1 MQKRI
6 YVSLFFLVF
15 FSSKNSVVLSKDD
28 DQRHGKDS
36 DSMNK
41 YNDIY
46 RPNADN
52 GIHNNLRPSSYI
64 DMEDLAKGRD
74 TGSDLRE
81 NELFNIQ
88 NDANSNTGTDDEKV
102 ITLSDKIYTDKI
114 KNIIEYRRWRAQ
126 SKFRPPAKDPEEDM
140 FVEGYKPIKRTD
152 DNLLPQKKDEKDFEE
167 TLQKYVNLENELQKQ
182 KELEEAERRKKEIE
196 DEERRRKDIEEAKRK
211 KKELE
216 DAKRKKEEI
225 EYEERMRKKLDDEQK
240 RQKELEEANKK
251 EKDMEQSYKNLEDM
265 ELENMDTK
273 INNNDTYDVEHEFND
288 DNKLYT
294 KINKIV
300 SQVSQ
305 NNELYVNI
313 MKYITLMYTS
323 HVDIRKENF
332 TNGSISIFLTFENP
346 KMGNDIANIS
356 ISFFASEQTTGTNE
370 AAEARSNYLT
380 NYNINELLEDNVY
393 GKLLSQDEYIKELVK
408 YNHSINSSNKE
419 NIKNENYDINMNIS
433 KILQYV
439 IDNDINIADNF
450 ITFNRTNEGEVT
462 ISKLDDFLNEC
473 SKVKSD
479 DIKKEEIKKI
489 KKTLNN
495 KEQIIKEVKNSLIKK
510 DIEKC
515 KLYTTILM
523 FGSSIYSSIKYFF
536 LLMLFVIYI
545 L

>member
-6 YVSLFFLVF
+6 CVSLFFLVF
-15 FSSKNSVVLSKDD
+15 FSSKFSVVLSKDD

-52 GIHNNLRPSSYI
+52 GIHNNLRPSLYI
-64 DMEDLAKGRD
+64 DMENLAKGRNN
-74 TGSDLRE
+74 TSDLRE

-88 NDANSNTGTDDEKV
+88 NDANSNMRPDDEKV

-114 KNIIEYRRWRAQ
+114 KNTIEYRKWRAQ
-126 SKFRPPAKDPEEDM
+126 SKFRPPAKEPEEDM
-140 FVEGYKPIKRTD
+140 FVEGYIPIKRTD
-152 DNLLPQKKDEKDFEE
+152 DNLLPHKKDEKDFEE
-167 TLQKYVNLENELQKQ
+167 TLQKYVELENELQKK

-196 DEERRRKDIEEAKRK
+196 DEERKRKDIEEEIRK

-225 EYEERMRKKLDDEQK
+225 EYNERMKKKLDDEQK
-240 RQKELEEANKK
+240 RQKDLEETNRK
-251 EKDMEQSYKNLEDM
+251 ENDMEQSYTKLEDL
-265 ELENMDTK
+265 ELENMDTR
-273 INNNDTYDVEHEFND
+273 INNNDTYDVEHGFND

-323 HVDIRKENF
+323 HVDIRQENF

-356 ISFFASEQTTGTNE
+356 ISFFASEQTNGTNE
-370 AAEARSNYLT
+370 VAEARSNYLT
-380 NYNINELLEDNVY
+380 NYNMNALLEDNAS

-439 IDNDINIADNF
+439 VDNDINLVDNF
-450 ITFNRTNEGEVT
+450 ITFNRTNEEEVT
-462 ISKLDDFLNEC
+462 ISKLEDFLNEC
-473 SKVKSD
+473 SKVKSE
-479 DIKKEEIKKI
+479 DITKKEIQKI

-515 KLYTTILM
+515 KLYSTILM

-536 LLMLFVIYI
+536 LLMLFIIYI

>member
-1 MQKRI
+1 MQKLI

-15 FSSKNSVVLSKDD
+15 FPSKFPVVLSKDD
-28 DQRHGKDS
+28 DQRHGMDS
-36 DSMNK
+36 YSMNK

-52 GIHNNLRPSSYI
+52 GIHNNLRPSPYSDI
-64 DMEDLAKGRD
+64 EDLAKGRD
-74 TGSDLRE
+74 NASDFRE

-88 NDANSNTGTDDEKV
+88 NDASSNTGTNDEKV

-114 KNIIEYRRWRAQ
+114 KNTIEYRKWRAQ
-126 SKFRPPAKDPEEDM
+126 SKFRPPPRDPEEDM

-152 DNLLPQKKDEKDFEE
+152 DNLLPHKKEKQDFEE
-167 TLQKYVNLENELQKQ
+167 QIQKYVDLENELQKQ

-196 DEERRRKDIEEAKRK
+196 DEERKRKDIEEEERK
-211 KKELE
+211 KKELR
-216 DAKRKKEEI
+216 DAQRKKEEI
-225 EYEERMRKKLDDEQK
+225 EFEERMKKKLDDEQK
-240 RQKELEEANKK
+240 RQKDLEEINKK
-251 EKDMEQSYKNLEDM
+251 ENDMQGTYKKLEDL
-265 ELENMDTK
+265 ELDNMDMK
-273 INNNDTYDVEHEFND
+273 IDNNDTYDIEHLVND

-294 KINKIV
+294 KINRIV
-300 SQVSQ
+300 SEVSRS
-305 NNELYVNI
+305 NELYVNI
-313 MKYITLMYTS
+313 MKYITLMYTY

-346 KMGNDIANIS
+346 KMGNDLANIN
-356 ISFFASEQTTGTNE
+356 ISFFASEQTTDTNE
-370 AAEARSNYLT
+370 VAEVRSNYFT
-380 NYNINELLEDNVY
+380 NYNMNELLEDNES

-408 YNHSINSSNKE
+408 YSHWFNSSNKE
-419 NIKNENYDINMNIS
+419 NLKNKNYDMNTNIS
-433 KILQYV
+433 KTLQYV
-439 IDNDINIADNF
+439 IDNNINLADNF

-473 SKVKSD
+473 SKVKSE

-489 KKTLNN
+489 MKNLKR
-495 KEQIIKEVKNSLIKK
+495 KEQIIQEVKNSLIKK

>member
-15 FSSKNSVVLSKDD
+15 FLSKTSVVLSKDD
-28 DQRHGKDS
+28 GQLHGKDS

-41 YNDIY
+41 YNYIY

-64 DMEDLAKGRD
+64 DMEHIAKGRD
-74 TGSDLRE
+74 NTSGLRE
-81 NELFNIQ
+81 NELFDIQ
-88 NDANSNTGTDDEKV
+88 NDENSNMVPDDEKV
-102 ITLSDKIYTDKI
+102 ITLSDKIYSDKI
-114 KNIIEYRRWRAQ
+114 KRIIEYRKWRAQ
-126 SKFRPPAKDPEEDM
+126 SKYRSPAKIPEEDM
-140 FVEGYKPIKRTD
+140 FVEGYKPIKRRD
-152 DNLLPQKKDEKDFEE
+152 DNLLPYEKDEKDFEE
-167 TLQKYVNLENELQKQ
+167 TIQKYVDLENKLQKQ

-196 DEERRRKDIEEAKRK
+196 DEERRRKDIEEENRK

-216 DAKRKKEEI
+216 DAKRKKKDMEYQEMMKKYIEE
-225 EYEERMRKKLDDEQK
+225 EEKMKKKLDE
-240 RQKELEEANKK
+240 
-251 EKDMEQSYKNLEDM
+251 EQSYKKLENL
-265 ELENMDTK
+265 ELENMNTK
-273 INNNDTYDVEHEFND
+273 INNDDMYDVENGFND

-313 MKYITLMYTS
+313 MKYITLVYTS
-323 HVDIRKENF
+323 HVDIKQDNF

-346 KMGNDIANIS
+346 KMGNDLANIN
-356 ISFFASEQTTGTNE
+356 ISFFASEQTTSTNE
-370 AAEARSNYLT
+370 VAEARSNYLT
-380 NYNINELLEDNVY
+380 NYNMNALLEDNAS
-393 GKLLSQDEYIKELVK
+393 GRLLSQDEYIKELVR
-408 YNHSINSSNKE
+408 YSHSINSSNKE
-419 NIKNENYDINMNIS
+419 NLNNENYDVNMNIS
-433 KILQYV
+433 KILQYI
-439 IDNDINIADNF
+439 IDNDINLVDNF
-450 ITFNRTNEGEVT
+450 ITFNRTNEEEVT
-462 ISKLDDFLNEC
+462 ISKLDDFLHEC
-473 SKVKSD
+473 SKVNPG
-479 DIKKEEIKKI
+479 DINKDEIQKI
-489 KKTLNN
+489 IKTINK